1 MQMEKL
7 DVQIQPKLK
16 KIALYTLIFMALLH
30 GYRYVSL
37 GFSHDSLAFAW
48 QPDLEWQISLGRY
61 MQPFYWWIIRGRIA
75 APFIVGVLSYGYM
88 VGSVYGVASLLDLK
102 AKTTLFLLSGLM
114 CGSLAFVALDATYS
128 HTADVYMLALMLNIA
143 AAWLCLRGKR
153 RVPSVLAAVVL
164 LVISTGLYQAY
175 LQVFTALTMVWAL
188 LRLLKTDDRAIPEA
202 VARCAQSF
210 LALMLAMALFFVGYY
225 VVMAVTGVE
234 AVSKANSIGG
244 MKVLSGAALVD
255 MVKTT
260 WKMPLRQLG
269 RLQGRIAPLARMLTA
284 VVLMT
289 GAAATIFTAR
299 RSRVSAW
306 QALGMAVL
314 VLLLPFGMNWICL
327 FCGGVVHDLMMY
339 AYIVP
344 LLAALAANE
353 RAWNL
358 ALADEGKQIGKKT
371 RAAACVLPLAVLT
384 LLFDRGIYANQIYL
398 KKDLEYDATLSVMT
412 RVVDRIEQVEGYIPG
427 ETPVEFL
434 GDILRSQ
441 LAMTRPAFAH
451 LGSLTGT
458 EENYAIT
465 YADTF
470 WMYLEDVMGYP
481 IKRFRETKN
490 EEQERVTDDMPCFP
504 DKDSVQMVDGVV
516 FVKLAAQ

>member
-1 MQMEKL
+1 MEKL

-102 AKTTLFLLSGLM
+102 AKTTLFLLAGLM
-114 CGSLAFVALDATYS
+114 CGSLAFIALDATYS

-327 FCGGVVHDLMMY
+327 FCSGAVHDLMMY

-384 LLFDRGIYANQIYL
+384 LLFDRGIYANQMYL

-434 GDILRSQ
+434 GDIQRSQ

-465 YADTF
+465 YGDTF

>member
-1 MQMEKL
+1 MEKL

-61 MQPFYWWIIRGRIA
+61 MQPLYWWIVRGRIG
-75 APFIVGVLSYGYM
+75 APFIVGVISYGYM

-102 AKTTLFLLSGLM
+102 AKTSLFLLAGLM
-114 CGSLAFVALDATYS
+114 CGSLAFIALDATYS

-210 LALMLAMALFFVGYY
+210 LALMLALALFFVGYY

-344 LLAALAANE
+344 LIAALAANE

-441 LAMTRPAFAH
+441 LTMTRPAFAH

-465 YADTF
+465 YGDTF

>member
-1 MQMEKL
+1 MEKL

-61 MQPFYWWIIRGRIA
+61 MQPLYWWIIRGRIA

-102 AKTTLFLLSGLM
+102 AKTSLFLLAGLM
-114 CGSLAFVALDATYS
+114 CGSLAFIALDATYS

-299 RSRVSAW
+299 RSRISAW

-327 FCGGVVHDLMMY
+327 FCSGAVHDLMMY

-358 ALADEGKQIGKKT
+358 ALDDEGKQIGKKT

>member
-1 MQMEKL
+1 MEKL

-102 AKTTLFLLSGLM
+102 AKTTLFLLAGLM
-114 CGSLAFVALDATYS
+114 CGSLAFIALDATYS

-143 AAWLCLRGKR
+143 AAWLCLRGRR

-327 FCGGVVHDLMMY
+327 FCSGAVHDLMMY

-441 LAMTRPAFAH
+441 LTMTRPAFAH

-465 YADTF
+465 YGDTF

>member
-1 MQMEKL
+1 MEKL

-102 AKTTLFLLSGLM
+102 AKTTLFLLAGLM
-114 CGSLAFVALDATYS
+114 CGSLAFIALDATYS

-202 VARCAQSF
+202 AARCAQSF

-234 AVSKANSIGG
+234 AVSRENSIGG

-384 LLFDRGIYANQIYL
+384 LLFDRGIYANQMYL

-434 GDILRSQ
+434 GDIQRSQ

-465 YADTF
+465 HADTF

-516 FVKLAAQ
+516 FVKLTAQ

>member
-1 MQMEKL
+1 MEKL

-16 KIALYTLIFMALLH
+16 KIALYTLIFMVLLH

-102 AKTTLFLLSGLM
+102 AQTSLFLLAGLM
-114 CGSLAFVALDATYS
+114 CGSLAFIALDATYS

-143 AAWLCLRGKR
+143 AAWLCLRGRR

-188 LRLLKTDDRAIPEA
+188 LRLLKADDRAIPEA

-234 AVSKANSIGG
+234 AVSKVNSIGG

-314 VLLLPFGMNWICL
+314 ALLLPFGMNWICL

-398 KKDLEYDATLSVMT
+398 KKDLEYDTTLSVMT

-434 GDILRSQ
+434 GDIQRSQ

-465 YADTF
+465 YGDTF

>member
-1 MQMEKL
+1 MEKL

-102 AKTTLFLLSGLM
+102 AKTSLFLLAGLM
-114 CGSLAFVALDATYS
+114 CGSLAFIALDATYS

-143 AAWLCLRGKR
+143 AAWLCLRGRR

-202 VARCAQSF
+202 AARCAQSF

-314 VLLLPFGMNWICL
+314 ALLLPFGMNWICL

-398 KKDLEYDATLSVMT
+398 KKDLEYDTTLSVMT
-412 RVVDRIEQVEGYIPG
+412 RVVDHIEQVEGYIPG
-427 ETPVEFL
+427 ETPVKFL
-434 GDILRSQ
+434 GDIQRSK

-465 YADTF
+465 YGDTF

-516 FVKLAAQ
+516 FVKLTAQ

>member
-1 MQMEKL
+1 MEKL

-16 KIALYTLIFMALLH
+16 KIALYTLIFMVLLH

-102 AKTTLFLLSGLM
+102 AKTTLFLLAGLM
-114 CGSLAFVALDATYS
+114 CGSLAFIALDATYS

-234 AVSKANSIGG
+234 AVSRENSIGG

-299 RSRVSAW
+299 RSRISAW

-327 FCGGVVHDLMMY
+327 FCSGAVHDLMMY

-384 LLFDRGIYANQIYL
+384 LLFDRGIYANQMYL

-434 GDILRSQ
+434 GDIQRSQ

-465 YADTF
+465 YGDTF

-490 EEQERVTDDMPCFP
+490 EEQERVTGDMPCFP

>member
-1 MQMEKL
+1 MEKL

-102 AKTTLFLLSGLM
+102 AKTTLFLLAGLM
-114 CGSLAFVALDATYS
+114 CGSLAFIALDATYS

-143 AAWLCLRGKR
+143 AAWLCLRGRR

-234 AVSKANSIGG
+234 AVSRENSIGG

-299 RSRVSAW
+299 RSRVSTW

-441 LAMTRPAFAH
+441 LTMTRPAFAH

>member
-1 MQMEKL
+1 
-7 DVQIQPKLK
+7 
-16 KIALYTLIFMALLH
+16 
-30 GYRYVSL
+30 
-37 GFSHDSLAFAW
+37 
-48 QPDLEWQISLGRY
+48 

>member
-1 MQMEKL
+1 MEKL

-16 KIALYTLIFMALLH
+16 KIALYTLIFMVLLH

-102 AKTTLFLLSGLM
+102 AKTSLFLLAGLM
-114 CGSLAFVALDATYS
+114 CGSLAFIALDATYS

-143 AAWLCLRGKR
+143 AAWLCLRGRR

-202 VARCAQSF
+202 AARCAQSF

-255 MVKTT
+255 MVNTT

>member
-1 MQMEKL
+1 MEKL

-102 AKTTLFLLSGLM
+102 AKTSLFLLAGLM
-114 CGSLAFVALDATYS
+114 CGSLAFIALDATYS

-244 MKVLSGAALVD
+244 VKVLSGAALVD

-299 RSRVSAW
+299 RSRVSTW

-441 LAMTRPAFAH
+441 LTMTRPAFAH

>member
-102 AKTTLFLLSGLM
+102 AKTSLFLLAGLM
-114 CGSLAFVALDATYS
+114 CGSLAFIALDATYS
-128 HTADVYMLALMLNIA
+128 HTADVHMLALMLNIA
-143 AAWLCLRGKR
+143 AAWLCLRGRR

-202 VARCAQSF
+202 AARCAQSF

-314 VLLLPFGMNWICL
+314 ALLLPFGMNWICL

-398 KKDLEYDATLSVMT
+398 KKDLEYDTTLSVMT

-434 GDILRSQ
+434 GDIQRSK

-451 LGSLTGT
+451 LDSLTGT

-465 YADTF
+465 YGDTF

>member
-1 MQMEKL
+1 MEKL

-102 AKTTLFLLSGLM
+102 AKTTLFLLAGLM
-114 CGSLAFVALDATYS
+114 CGSLAFIALDATYS

-234 AVSKANSIGG
+234 AVSRENSIGG

-269 RLQGRIAPLARMLTA
+269 RFQGRIAPLARMLTA

-412 RVVDRIEQVEGYIPG
+412 RVVDCIEQVEGYIPG

-441 LAMTRPAFAH
+441 LTMTRPAFAH

>member
-1 MQMEKL
+1 MEKL

-16 KIALYTLIFMALLH
+16 KIALYTLIFMVLLH

-102 AKTTLFLLSGLM
+102 AKTSLFLLAGLM
-114 CGSLAFVALDATYS
+114 CGSLAFIALDATYS
-128 HTADVYMLALMLNIA
+128 HTADVYMLALTLNIA
-143 AAWLCLRGKR
+143 AAWLCLRGRR

-202 VARCAQSF
+202 AARCAQSF

-327 FCGGVVHDLMMY
+327 FCSGVVHDLMMY

-398 KKDLEYDATLSVMT
+398 KKDLEYDTTLSVMT

-427 ETPVEFL
+427 EMPVKFL
-434 GDILRSQ
+434 GDIQRSK

-451 LGSLTGT
+451 LDSLTGT

-465 YADTF
+465 YGDTF

>member
-1 MQMEKL
+1 MEKL

-16 KIALYTLIFMALLH
+16 KIALYTLIFMVLLH

-102 AKTTLFLLSGLM
+102 AKTTLFLLAGLM
-114 CGSLAFVALDATYS
+114 CGSLAFIALDATYS

-143 AAWLCLRGKR
+143 AAWLCLRGRR

-234 AVSKANSIGG
+234 AVSKVNSIGG

-269 RLQGRIAPLARMLTA
+269 RLQGRIAPLARILTA

-299 RSRVSAW
+299 RSRISAW

-327 FCGGVVHDLMMY
+327 FCSGAVHDLMMY

-384 LLFDRGIYANQIYL
+384 LLFDRGIYANQMYL

-434 GDILRSQ
+434 GDIQRSQ

>member
-1 MQMEKL
+1 MEKL

-16 KIALYTLIFMALLH
+16 KIALYTLIFMVLLH

-61 MQPFYWWIIRGRIA
+61 MQPLYWWIIRGRIA

-102 AKTTLFLLSGLM
+102 AKTTLFLLAGLM
-114 CGSLAFVALDATYS
+114 CGSLAFIALDATYS

-490 EEQERVTDDMPCFP
+490 EKQERVTDDMPCFP

>member
-16 KIALYTLIFMALLH
+16 KIALYTLIFMVLLH

-102 AKTTLFLLSGLM
+102 AKTSLFLLAGLM
-114 CGSLAFVALDATYS
+114 CGSLAFIALDATYS

-153 RVPSVLAAVVL
+153 RVPSVLAAAVL

-202 VARCAQSF
+202 VARCAQSV
-210 LALMLAMALFFVGYY
+210 LALMLAMALFFIGYR

-234 AVSKANSIGG
+234 AVSRENSIGG

-260 WKMPLRQLG
+260 WKMPLRQLE

-327 FCGGVVHDLMMY
+327 FCSGAVHDLMRY

-384 LLFDRGIYANQIYL
+384 LLFDRGIYANQMYL

-434 GDILRSQ
+434 GDIQRSQ

-451 LGSLTGT
+451 LGGLTGT

-465 YADTF
+465 YDDTF

-516 FVKLAAQ
+516 FVRLTAQ

>member
-1 MQMEKL
+1 MEKL

-61 MQPFYWWIIRGRIA
+61 MQPLYWWIVRGRIA

-102 AKTTLFLLSGLM
+102 AKTSLFLLAGLM
-114 CGSLAFVALDATYS
+114 CGSLAFIALDATYS

-143 AAWLCLRGKR
+143 AAWLCLRGRR

-202 VARCAQSF
+202 AARCAQSF

-225 VVMAVTGVE
+225 VVMTVTGVE

-299 RSRVSAW
+299 RSRISAW
-306 QALGMAVL
+306 RALGMAVL
-314 VLLLPFGMNWICL
+314 ALLLPFGMNWICL

-384 LLFDRGIYANQIYL
+384 LLFDRGIYANQMYL

-434 GDILRSQ
+434 GDIQRSQ

-451 LGSLTGT
+451 LGSLPGT

-465 YADTF
+465 YGDTF

>member
-1 MQMEKL
+1 MEKL

-48 QPDLEWQISLGRY
+48 QPDLEWQISLGRH

-102 AKTTLFLLSGLM
+102 AKTTLFLLAGLM
-114 CGSLAFVALDATYS
+114 CGSLAFIALDATYS

-143 AAWLCLRGKR
+143 AAWLCLRGRR

-234 AVSKANSIGG
+234 AVSKVNSIGG

-314 VLLLPFGMNWICL
+314 ALLLPFGMNWICL

-398 KKDLEYDATLSVMT
+398 KKDLEYDTTLSVMT

-434 GDILRSQ
+434 GDIQRSQ

-465 YADTF
+465 YGDTF